1 MGPMASDPAQDEA
14 DRYRVCF
21 VCTGATC
28 RSPIAEVVFA
38 AIADRAGYSDAL
50 EITSA
55 GVGDWHLGECADP
68 RALAA
73 LARHG
78 YPSREHRARQFDPD
92 WFGSLDLVVAMD
104 RSQERMLRAWAGTSV
119 DRKKVRR
126 LGGFDPDSAA
136 LGDPAHPLR
145 GDDAAFDA
153 VVERIERAGALLFRH
168 IEPELRPHD

>member
-1 MGPMASDPAQDEA
+1 ML
-14 DRYRVCF
+14 
-21 VCTGATC
+21 
-28 RSPIAEVVFA
+28 A
-38 AIADRAGYSDAL
+38 AIAERAGCSGVL

-68 RALAA
+68 RAVAA

-78 YPSREHRARQFDPD
+78 YTARQHRARQFDPD

-104 RSQERMLRAWAGTSV
+104 RSQERMLRAWAGTPG

-126 LGGFDPDSAA
+126 LGEFDPESAG
-136 LGDPAHPLR
+136 LGDPTHPHH

-153 VVERIERAGALLFRH
+153 VVERIERAGARLFRY